1 MESLAARGVGVPED
15 LLVRTRGLT
24 KVFRDF
30 WGRPRVR
37 ALDGLD
43 LAIGRGEIFGLLGP
57 NGSGKSTTIKLLVG
71 LLHATS
77 GEASVLGAHPRDV
90 ASKARLGF
98 LPEESP
104 FHPHLT
110 ADETLRF
117 HASLFSIPGRVARQ
131 RTDALLGRMGLARDR
146 NRRVGEFSKG
156 MLRRL
161 GMALALLNEPELII
175 LDEPTSG
182 LDPLGTRDFKDLL
195 SELRKEG
202 RTVLL
207 SSHLLGDAEEVCDRV
222 AILDRG
228 RLAAVGKV
236 STLLED
242 DGRTQ
247 IVTEKLDPST
257 IEALIALLRERKGP
271 GIRVEV
277 GTPSARLEAFF
288 LRTVAGATDG
298 AAS

>member
-1 MESLAARGVGVPED
+1 MPEEP
-15 LLVRTRGLT
+15 LVRTRALT

-43 LAIGRGEIFGLLGP
+43 LEIGRGEVFGLLGP

-77 GEASVLGAHPRDV
+77 GEARVLGAHPRDV

-110 ADETLRF
+110 AEETLRF
-117 HASLFSIPGRVARQ
+117 HASLFSIPGRAARQ
-131 RTDALLGRMGLARDR
+131 RTDALLGRMGLGRDR
-146 NRRVGEFSKG
+146 SRRVGEFSKG

-161 GMALALLNEPELII
+161 GMALALLNEPELVI

-195 SELRKEG
+195 AELRREG

-222 AILDRG
+222 AILHRG
-228 RLAAVGKV
+228 RLAAAGKV

-247 IVTEKLDPST
+247 IVTEKLDPETVES
-257 IEALIALLRERKGP
+257 LIAFLRERKGP

-277 GTPSARLEAFF
+277 GAPSARLEAFF
-288 LRTVAGATDG
+288 LRTVAR
-298 AAS
+298 AADDASS

>member
-1 MESLAARGVGVPED
+1 VAED
-15 LLVRTRGLT
+15 SGPLIETRGLT

-37 ALDGLD
+37 AVDGLD
-43 LAIGRGEIFGLLGP
+43 LAVGRGEIFGLLGP

-71 LLHATS
+71 LLHATA
-77 GEASVLGAHPRDV
+77 GEARVLGAHPRDV

-110 ADETLRF
+110 AEETLRF
-117 HASLFSIPGRVARQ
+117 HASLFSIARRDARR
-131 RTDALLGRMGLARDR
+131 RTDRLLERMGLSPDR
-146 NRRVGEFSKG
+146 SRRVGEFSKG

-161 GMALALLNEPELII
+161 GMALALLNEPALLI

-195 SELRKEG
+195 AELRKEG

-222 AILDRG
+222 AILHRG
-228 RLAAVGKV
+228 KLAALGPVP
-236 STLLED
+236 TLLED
-242 DGRTQ
+242 DRRTR
-247 IVTEKLDPST
+247 IITERLDPAT
-257 IEALIALLRERKGP
+257 IEALIALLRERMGP
-271 GIRVEV
+271 DVRVDV

-288 LRTVAGATDG
+288 LRTVGRAGRDAPP
-298 AAS
+298 

>member
-1 MESLAARGVGVPED
+1 VPEEP
-15 LLVRTRGLT
+15 LVRTRALT

-43 LAIGRGEIFGLLGP
+43 LEIGRGEVFGLLGP

-77 GEASVLGAHPRDV
+77 GEARVLGAHPRDV

-110 ADETLRF
+110 AEETLRF

-131 RTDALLGRMGLARDR
+131 RTDALLGRVGLGRER
-146 NRRVGEFSKG
+146 GRRVGEFSKG

-161 GMALALLNEPELII
+161 GMALALLNEPELVI

-195 SELRKEG
+195 GELRREG

-207 SSHLLGDAEEVCDRV
+207 SSHLLADAEEVCDRV
-222 AILDRG
+222 AILHRG

-247 IVTEKLDPST
+247 IVTEKLDTDT
-257 IEALIALLRERKGP
+257 IESLIAFLRERKGS
-271 GIRVEV
+271 GIRIEV
-277 GTPSARLEAFF
+277 GTPSTRLEAFF
-288 LRTVAGATDG
+288 LRTVAR
-298 AAS
+298 AADDASS